1 MLKMHS
7 LKMLFSIKK
16 GTVIS
21 WLLTALMPILSL
33 YSFYKNDYLWGFA
46 CAIAFLLSI
55 TPIVLRRQYGLA
67 LPPEINFL
75 IVLALFLHVGG
86 GALGLYRI
94 QGWDYITHFLSSGVI
109 AILGFMAVVI
119 LDQYSTSIEMNRWMV
134 GFFVV
139 VFAIAMGALW
149 EMGEYICDLIFGTS
163 EQAGLDDSMVD
174 LMIDSLAGLIV
185 GVIGAIYLKFAP
197 KERFVDDLNVEDMIE
212 KIKILKGN

>member
-1 MLKMHS
+1 
-7 LKMLFSIKK
+7 
-16 GTVIS
+16 
-21 WLLTALMPILSL
+21 
-33 YSFYKNDYLWGFA
+33 
-46 CAIAFLLSI
+46 
-55 TPIVLRRQYGLA
+55 
-67 LPPEINFL
+67 
-75 IVLALFLHVGG
+75 VLALFLHVGG

-149 EMGEYICDLIFGTS
+149 EMGEYICDFIFGTT

-185 GVIGAIYLKFAP
+185 GIIGAIYLKFAP

>member
-55 TPIVLRRQYGLA
+55 TPIILRRQYGLA
-67 LPPEINFL
+67 LPPEINLL

-149 EMGEYICDLIFGTS
+149 EMGEYICDFIFRTS

-197 KERFVDDLNVEDMIE
+197 KERFIDDLNVEDMIE

>member
-1 MLKMHS
+1 
-7 LKMLFSIKK
+7 MLFSIKK

-46 CAIAFLLSI
+46 CAMAFLLSI
-55 TPIVLRRQYGLA
+55 TPIILRRQYGLA

-149 EMGEYICDLIFGTS
+149 EMGEYICDFIFGTT

-185 GVIGAIYLKFAP
+185 GIIGAIYLKFAP

>member
-149 EMGEYICDLIFGTS
+149 EMGEYICDFIFRTS

>member
-149 EMGEYICDLIFGTS
+149 EMGEYICDFIFGTS

-185 GVIGAIYLKFAP
+185 GIIGAIYLKFAP
-197 KERFVDDLNVEDMIE
+197 KERFVDDLNVEDMIK

>member
-1 MLKMHS
+1 
-7 LKMLFSIKK
+7 MLFPIKK

-21 WLLTALMPILSL
+21 WLLTVSMPILSL

-46 CAIAFLLSI
+46 CAMAFLLSI
-55 TPIVLRRQYGLA
+55 TPIILRRQYGLA

-149 EMGEYICDLIFGTS
+149 EMGEYICDFIFGTT

-185 GVIGAIYLKFAP
+185 GIIGAIYLKFAP